1 MEQLKAQTIFTTKS
15 GSLIEEI
22 ENFQNISKEIR
33 EKEDNLRYLK
43 NEKAE
48 IHEKLVRKL
57 AKDSEG
63 IRYLKIDMSR
73 WNRTNNKLLK

>member
-33 EKEDNLRYLK
+33 EKR
-43 NEKAE
+43 
-48 IHEKLVRKL
+48 R
-57 AKDSEG
+57 
-63 IRYLKIDMSR
+63 
-73 WNRTNNKLLK
+73 